1 MRQTGFV
8 SVSAFFDL
16 IFPRRCGVCGVEPD
30 AADSFLCWNCRS
42 QLRVVGDPH
51 CSWCGNPLEGRVDH
65 AYTCYHCTQMG
76 PSFDR
81 ARSAMRFEGAV
92 PTLIHQFKYRGALWL
107 RKELVSWLVACV
119 NVHYAAE
126 AVDAVCSVPLYPAR
140 ARERGYNQ
148 AAILAAALARHLH
161 KPFWSRDLTRV
172 RPTETQTHL
181 TARQRLSNVAGAFRT
196 RSSDRLRGRSILLVD
211 DVMTTGATTSACAQ
225 ALKEAGCR
233 VVNVVTL
240 ARGQ

>member
-1 MRQTGFV
+1 MQTAFV
-8 SVSAFFDL
+8 SVSTLLDL

-30 AADSFLCWNCRS
+30 AAGAFLCWNCRS
-42 QLRVVGDPH
+42 QLRVVGNPH

-65 AYTCYHCTQMG
+65 AYTCYHCTQMA
-76 PSFDR
+76 PAFDR
-81 ARSAMRFEGAV
+81 ARSAMRFEGPV
-92 PTLIHQFKYRGALWL
+92 PALIHQFKYGSALWL
-107 RKELVSWLVACV
+107 RSEFVSWLEACV
-119 NVHYAAE
+119 GVHYAGE
-126 AVDAVCSVPLYPAR
+126 QVDAVCPVPLYPAR

-148 AAILAAALARHLH
+148 AALLAAGLAKRLR
-161 KPFWSRDLTRV
+161 KPFWSSALERV

-181 TARQRLSNVAGAFRT
+181 TARQRLSNVADAFRA
-196 RSSDRLRGRSILLVD
+196 RSKPRLQGRSVLLVD
-211 DVMTTGATTSACAQ
+211 DVMTTGATTSACAL